1 MGLSRR
7 AALGLLLIPWI
18 AILGSC
24 GSDPK
29 GPDPEFTPVED
40 VEIGP
45 EGGVVDAGVIDLEVP
60 EGALD
65 GVALVSLT
73 DVDPELEDD
82 LIGAFSIENYPV
94 SLEITG
100 AALLDT
106 AYLLLPDFEGDPEF
120 TTLGFKAGGEW
131 QPLEYEQTPEGIRVP
146 VSPEDI
152 DLRDRGYGGDFVQAL
167 LHINEDP
174 VLDDWGDY
182 KPEEPVILFV
192 HGILSDSSTWDEEIL
207 EFVEDQYGDV
217 CLLTYPWH
225 KLMQL
230 VDDEIIDLLTDRL
243 GDRDIVIVAHSKG
256 GLQSRVIMRQMEDHN
271 LHIRKTLFLAT
282 PHYGSLGV
290 RIPIAEV
297 LARALYPDSWQLI
310 APLIQGLPGVLE
322 LLPGSPSL
330 GFLNTPHDFEQPP
343 HYKCV
348 IGNSDGDSDGVV
360 TLTSAN
366 IAHSSHEGHRESA
379 ILHTGFVTELSH
391 REFSKREAFHHWV
404 GPAHFLEWHGSANN
418 SDFVLVPAGAF
429 EMGAPEN
436 ELGSLIDEYPQ
447 HPVTL
452 TTSFYIQ
459 STEVTNQQFADMLQW
474 AYDNGHVTI
483 DYEGGAVVRTNLD
496 GSNDRVYENWIESP
510 WEINFDNGRF
520 YTDIPEIPV
529 TPMTWKGAAAYCD
542 WLSMSR
548 TPPLP
553 RAYNHQ
559 SWSCGGGNPYSASGY
574 RLPTEAEWEYAC
586 RAGSITAF
594 ANGPITDV
602 IRDPVLDLI
611 GWYKY
616 DEPDSFKFVV
626 VASKI
631 PNSWGIYDMH
641 GNSYE
646 YCNDWYNWRYYEDS
660 PSENPFGPDAEDDWG
675 SGRVLRGGFIEDD
688 AGGCRSAKRWYQS
701 GVHSQPWW
709 TGFRPVLLAQ

>member
-1 MGLSRR
+1 MGMSRR
-7 AALGLLLIPWI
+7 AALSLLMVLGVS
-18 AILGSC
+18 ILAGC

-29 GPDPEFTPVED
+29 GPDPEFTPVENIE
-40 VEIGP
+40 VGP

-73 DVDPELEDD
+73 DVDPEVEED

-94 SLEITG
+94 SLEIAG

-106 AYLLLPDFEGDPEF
+106 AYILLPDFEGDPEF

-217 CLLTYPWH
+217 WLLTYPWH

-256 GLQSRVIMRQMEDHN
+256 GVQSRVIMRQMEDHN
-271 LHIRKTLFLAT
+271 LQIRKALFLAT

-290 RIPIAEV
+290 RIPIGEV
-297 LARALYPDSWQLI
+297 LARALYPESWQLI

-330 GFLNTPHDFEQPP
+330 LLLNTPHNYEQSP

-348 IGNSDGDSDGVV
+348 SGSSDGDSDGVV

-366 IAHSSHEGHRESA
+366 IAHSSHEGRRESA

-391 REFSKREAFHHWV
+391 QEFTKRESFHHWV
-404 GPAHFLEWHGSANN
+404 GPAHFLEWDESIDVG
-418 SDFVLVPAGAF
+418 DFVLIEAGTF
-429 EMGAPEN
+429 QMGSPGN
-436 ELGSLIDEYPQ
+436 ELGRDDDEFL
-447 HPVTL
+447 HWVTL
-452 TTSFYIQ
+452 TRDFYIH
-459 STEVTNQQFADMLQW
+459 STEVTYLQYRDMLQW
-474 AYDNGHVTI
+474 AFDRNYCVVVEDGDWARVVDN
-483 DYEGGAVVRTNLD
+483 L
-496 GSNDRVYENWIESP
+496 GSGNGLISLGP
-510 WEINFDNGRF
+510 WGISFSNGEF
-520 YTDIPEIPV
+520 MVDADKEDFPV
-529 TPMTWKGAAAYCD
+529 THMNWFGAASYCD
-542 WLSMSR
+542 WLSLKADL
-548 TPPLP
+548 PP
-553 RAYNHQ
+553 AYDHDDWN
-559 SWSCGGGNPYSASGY
+559 WKCNGGDPYNAMGY
-574 RLPTEAEWEYAC
+574 RLPTEVEWEYAC
-586 RAGSITAF
+586 RAGGTAAF
-594 ANGPITDV
+594 ANGPITFTDCNPL
-602 IRDPVLDLI
+602 DPVLDQI
-611 GWYKY
+611 GWYCGNA
-616 DEPDSFKFVV
+616 DAWDSHA
-626 VASKI
+626 VAELI
-631 PNSWGIYDMH
+631 HNAWGLYDMH
-641 GNSYE
+641 GNLYE
-646 YCNDWYNWRYYEDS
+646 YCNDWYQSDYYLT
-660 PSENPFGPDAEDDWG
+660 GPDTDPVGPISGFSRVSRSGGMSSPAE
-675 SGRVLRGGFIEDD
+675 R
-688 AGGCRSAKRWYQS
+688 CRSASRTRHGPGQS
-701 GVHSQPWW
+701 GINL
-709 TGFRPVLLAQ
+709 GFRPARSTY